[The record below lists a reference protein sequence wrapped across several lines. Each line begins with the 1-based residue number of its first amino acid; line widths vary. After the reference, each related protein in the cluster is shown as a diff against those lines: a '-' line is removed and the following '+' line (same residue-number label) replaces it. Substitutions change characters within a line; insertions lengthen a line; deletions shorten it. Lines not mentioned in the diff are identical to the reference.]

1 MWSNSVYSKTNFD
14 LNDDEYVK
22 LYIINE
28 RTQTGCTLYEAVLK
42 LLHTFE
48 DKVSTK
54 LNEKE
59 KHKFFVHV
67 YERLGLTFEV

>member
-1 MWSNSVYSKTNFD
+1 MYSKTNFD

-22 LYIINE
+22 LFIVE
-28 RTQTGCTLYEAVLK
+28 QRTETGCTLYEAVLC
-42 LLHTFE
+42 LLHNFE
-48 DKVSTK
+48 SKVETK

-67 YERLGLTFEV
+67 YERLGLSFEV